1 MNEEL
6 TPQKERYLREVEQKL
21 LHTLE
26 LLFFGIRE
34 CRVILQRKLASIF
47 DYGKLFVREKALAF
61 HKTGADGKVL
71 LCRFIVFHEIM
82 PCVNA
87 LPVKVPEL
95 LPVK

>member
-1 MNEEL
+1 M
-6 TPQKERYLREVEQKL
+6 L

-34 CRVILQRKLASIF
+34 RRVILQRKLASIF

-71 LCRFIVFHEIM
+71 LCRFIERTEEQEESLNMRKSETYRNEIKSYI
-82 PCVNA
+82 VRTA
-87 LPVKVPEL
+87 
-95 LPVK
+95 